1 MILFENVSK
10 VYDGGV
16 SAVKDLCLQIKKNEV
31 LVLLGTSGSGKTTCI
46 KMVNRLEEVTSG
58 RILVDGID
66 VKQYDP
72 VTLRRK
78 MGYAVQHIGLFP
90 HMTVAKNI
98 AIVPRLLHW
107 EQDRIDHRVR
117 ELLDMVGLFP
127 DEFSERYPH
136 QLSGG
141 QQQRVGVAR
150 ALAADPA
157 ILLMD
162 EPFGAIDPITRYVLQ
177 DAFLNLQK
185 SLRKTVVF
193 VTHDIFEAV
202 KLGDRI
208 ALLDDGKL
216 QQLDTP
222 AQLIQNPANR
232 FVQQFLGTQRFQ
244 LMLLTRTLGEI
255 IDINT
260 LRKSD
265 ERLSEGSPA
274 TVCLTDSIID
284 VLDTCKKDE
293 SAFLGIQDDKGVV
306 GRLEMN
312 DIMAALSHFLK
323 KWVNT

>member
-1 MILFENVSK
+1 M
-10 VYDGGV
+10 
-16 SAVKDLCLQIKKNEV
+16 
-31 LVLLGTSGSGKTTCI
+31 
-46 KMVNRLEEVTSG
+46 
-58 RILVDGID
+58 
-66 VKQYDP
+66 
-72 VTLRRK
+72 
-78 MGYAVQHIGLFP
+78 
-90 HMTVAKNI
+90 
-98 AIVPRLLHW
+98 
-107 EQDRIDHRVR
+107 
-117 ELLDMVGLFP
+117 
-127 DEFSERYPH
+127 
-136 QLSGG
+136 
-141 QQQRVGVAR
+141 GVAR

-222 AQLIQNPANR
+222 TQLIQKPANR

-244 LMLLTRTLGEI
+244 LILLTRTLGEI
-255 IDINT
+255 IDTNT
-260 LRKSD
+260 IKKSD
-265 ERLSEGSPA
+265 ERLFEGSPA
-274 TVCLTDSIID
+274 TVCLTDSILD

-293 SAFLGIQDDKGVV
+293 SAFLGIQDDEGVV
-306 GRLEMN
+306 GRLEKN